1 MAKESVK
8 VEAAEK
14 QEAIK
19 QETKM
24 KTITGNKPVYKV
36 NELAAKA
43 RQIFGTT
50 PEIVTVALNSTGKE
64 TATVEEAKAII
75 KVFLERE
82 VN

>member
-8 VEAAEK
+8 AEAAEK
-14 QEAIK
+14 KE
-19 QETKM
+19 ETKA
-24 KTITGNKPVYKV
+24 KTSTGNNPVYKV

-50 PEIVTVALNSTGKE
+50 PEVVTVALNSAGKVI
-64 TATVEEAKAII
+64 ATVDEAKATV
-75 KVFLERE
+75 KAFLERE

>member
-8 VEAAEK
+8 AETTEK
-14 QEAIK
+14 KE
-19 QETKM
+19 ETKA
-24 KTITGNKPVYKV
+24 KTSAGNKPVYKV

-50 PEIVTVALNSTGKE
+50 PEVVTVALNSAGKE
-64 TATVEEAKAII
+64 MATVDEAKATV
-75 KVFLERE
+75 KAFLERE

>member
-14 QEAIK
+14 QEA
-19 QETKM
+19 KM
-24 KTITGNKPVYKV
+24 KTENKPIYKV

-50 PEIVTVALNSTGKE
+50 PEVVTVALNSIGKE
-64 TATVEEAKAII
+64 MATVDEAKADV
-75 KVFLERE
+75 KAFLERE